1 MVIGALIGG
10 WQVYE
15 ARQETRIRPGATVAG
30 VEIGGLEPEE
40 AVVALEP
47 VVKEVA
53 ETTIDLQFPDVDPQY
68 PDSDPQFSD
77 IDLQFLDHTITVT
90 AEELGISLD
99 SERILAEADNPPP
112 PVVRPAAWL
121 FDLFASRDVSP
132 SVTTDLGT
140 LAETVDPY
148 TDPETPR
155 IQFVD
160 GAFQPVLHIDVP
172 IPDMELLA
180 VRLEEA
186 VLSNLGGRVAVE
198 VPIQGMAPADPI
210 AVALA
215 AALATKANEITEGGV
230 QLQLEGNTETFAIG
244 EQALRKFIVL
254 EGEQHDT
261 RLGLNPRIA
270 DTLASLFVGIGR
282 DGRPA
287 TIGLDPDGAVTIS
300 GGEAGT
306 VCCHETA
313 SDALLNGMIDG
324 RPPIVLPAAPKPHPR
339 GREWAESLGIL
350 QVVGEFTT
358 PFRPAQDR
366 IINIARISEL
376 TRGVIIEPGQRF
388 SVNGH
393 VGPRTTGKGFVPAA
407 MILDGVFVDSV
418 GGGISQYATT
428 LFNAAFFAGLDFVD
442 YQSHTIYLSRYPYG
456 REATVS
462 YPAPDLVIE
471 NSTPYGVM
479 LWPTTGDD
487 SITVRLYSTPWV
499 LAEQTDQWTRSVG
512 TSCTRVTTE
521 RTRTYLEDGRT
532 ETDTVWAQYRPEGLK
547 CDGSPSVTT
556 TTTTSTTTVPPT
568 DGESEDGESG
578 DGASG
583 EGESGDDEESGWEQG
598 ETGADLGTDPGGE
611 DPAQP
616 DGDTDSE
623 TDDGDTDDSDGD
635 DSDTDDTDGDDT
647 DGDDTDGETDDGD
660 SGGGSGAPQDGAAP
674 STTVPG
680 ESP

>member
-1 MVIGALIGG
+1 MVICALIVG

-15 ARQETRIRPGATVAG
+15 ARQETRIRPGATVSG

-40 AVVALEP
+40 AVIALEP
-47 VVKEVA
+47 VVQEVA
-53 ETTIDLQFPDVDPQY
+53 ETTIDLQFP
-68 PDSDPQFSD
+68 D

-99 SERILAEADNPPP
+99 AERILAEADSPPP

-140 LAETVDPY
+140 LADTVDPY

-172 IPDMELLA
+172 VPDMELLA
-180 VRLEEA
+180 LRLEDA
-186 VLSNLGGRVAVE
+186 VLNNMGGRVAVE
-198 VPIQGMAPADPI
+198 VPIRGMEPADPI

-230 QLQLEGNTETFAIG
+230 QLQLEGTTETFTIG
-244 EQALRKFIVL
+244 EQALRQFIVL
-254 EGEQHDT
+254 EGQQHDT

-270 DTLASLFVGIGR
+270 ATLASLFVGIGSE
-282 DGRPA
+282 GIPA
-287 TIGLDPDGAVTIS
+287 TIGLDQDGAVTIS
-300 GGEAGT
+300 EGEAGFK
-306 VCCHETA
+306 CCHETA
-313 SDALLNGMIDG
+313 ADTLLQGMIDSQ
-324 RPPIVLPAAPKPHPR
+324 PVIVLPATPNPHPR
-339 GREWAESLGIL
+339 GQEWAESLGIL

-393 VGPRTTGKGFVPAA
+393 VGPRTESKGFVPAA

-428 LFNAAFFAGLDFVD
+428 LFNAAFFAGLDFID

-462 YPAPDLVIE
+462 YPAPDLVLE
-471 NSTPYGVM
+471 NNTPYGVM
-479 LWPTTGDD
+479 LWPTTGND

-499 LAEQTDQWTRSVG
+499 LAEQTNQWTRTVG

-556 TTTTSTTTVPPT
+556 TTTTTTTITPPEGSEYQG
-568 DGESEDGESG
+568 GEE
-578 DGASG
+578 A
-583 EGESGDDEESGWEQG
+583 GWEQG
-598 ETGADLGTDPGGE
+598 EIETDLGGE
-611 DPAQP
+611 DTGQQ
-616 DGDTDSE
+616 
-623 TDDGDTDDSDGD
+623 
-635 DSDTDDTDGDDT
+635 
-647 DGDDTDGETDDGD
+647 DGEAGEP
-660 SGGGSGAPQDGAAP
+660 GSSVSP
-674 STTVPG
+674 STTIPD
-680 ESP
+680 ESQ

>member
-1 MVIGALIGG
+1 MIGALIVG

-15 ARQETRIRPGATVAG
+15 AREESRIRPGATVSG

-40 AVVALEP
+40 AVIALEP

-53 ETTIDLQFPDVDPQY
+53 ETTIDLQFPDVDPQF
-68 PDSDPQFSD
+68 PD
-77 IDLQFLDHTITVT
+77 IDLQFLDQTITVT

-99 SERILAEADNPPP
+99 AERILAEADNPPP

-140 LAETVDPY
+140 LAATVDSF

-155 IQFVD
+155 IQLDPVD

-172 IPDMELLA
+172 VPDMELLA
-180 VRLEEA
+180 RRLEDA
-186 VLSNLGGRVAVE
+186 VLNNMGGRVAVE
-198 VPIQGMAPADPI
+198 VPISGMEPADPI

-215 AALATKANEITEGGV
+215 AAFATKANEITEGGV
-230 QLQLEGNTETFAIG
+230 QLQLEGTTATFTIG
-244 EQALRKFIVL
+244 EQALRQFIVL

-261 RLGLNPRIA
+261 HLGLKDDEDPRIST
-270 DTLASLFVGIGR
+270 TLASLFVGIGSE
-282 DGRPA
+282 GIPA
-287 TIGLDPDGAVTIS
+287 TISLDQDGAVTIS
-300 GGEAGT
+300 EGQAGFK
-306 VCCHETA
+306 CCDETA
-313 SDALLNGMIDG
+313 ADALLQGMIDG
-324 RPPIVLPAAPKPHPR
+324 QPVIVLPAAPNPHPR

-358 PFRPAQDR
+358 RFTPAQDR
-366 IINIARISEL
+366 TINIARISEL

-393 VGPRTTGKGFVPAA
+393 VGPRTTGKGFVPAK

-428 LFNAAFFAGLDFVD
+428 LFNAAFFAGLDFID

-462 YPAPDLVIE
+462 YPAPDLVLE
-471 NSTPYGVM
+471 NNTPYGVM
-479 LWPTTGDD
+479 LWPTTDDD

-499 LAEQTDQWTRSVG
+499 LAEQTGQWTRTVG
-512 TSCTRVTTE
+512 TTCTRVTTE
-521 RTRTYLEDGRT
+521 RTRTYLDDGRT

-556 TTTTSTTTVPPT
+556 TTTTSTTVVPSE
-568 DGESEDGESG
+568 ESEQLGEE
-578 DGASG
+578 A
-583 EGESGDDEESGWEQG
+583 GWEQG
-598 ETGADLGTDPGGE
+598 ETGTDFGGE
-611 DPAQP
+611 DPGQQC
-616 DGDTDSE
+616 
-623 TDDGDTDDSDGD
+623 
-635 DSDTDDTDGDDT
+635 
-647 DGDDTDGETDDGD
+647 GE
-660 SGGGSGAPQDGAAP
+660 SGEPGSSVTP
-674 STTVPG
+674 STTIPG
-680 ESP
+680 ESQ

>member
-1 MVIGALIGG
+1 MVIGALIVG

-15 ARQETRIRPGATVAG
+15 AREETRIRPGATVSG

-40 AVVALEP
+40 AVIALEP
-47 VVKEVA
+47 VVQEVA
-53 ETTIDLQFPDVDPQY
+53 ETTIDLQFPD
-68 PDSDPQFSD
+68 
-77 IDLQFLDHTITVT
+77 IDLQFLGHTITVT

-99 SERILAEADNPPP
+99 SERILAEADSPPP

-140 LAETVDPY
+140 LAEAVDPY

-160 GAFQPVLHIDVP
+160 GAFRPVLHIDVP
-172 IPDMELLA
+172 VPDMELLA
-180 VRLEEA
+180 LRLEDA
-186 VLSNLGGRVAVE
+186 VLNNMGGRVAVE
-198 VPIQGMAPADPI
+198 VPISGMEPADPI

-215 AALATKANEITEGGV
+215 GALATKANEITEGGV
-230 QLQLEGNTETFAIG
+230 QLQLEGADETFTIG
-244 EQALRKFIVL
+244 EQALRRFIVL

-261 RLGLNPRIA
+261 HLGLNPRISA
-270 DTLASLFVGIGR
+270 TLASLFVGIGTE
-282 DGRPA
+282 GIPA
-287 TIGLDPDGAVTIS
+287 TIGLDDDGAVTIS
-300 GGEAGT
+300 DGAAGFK
-306 VCCHETA
+306 CCHETA
-313 SDALLNGMIDG
+313 PDALLQGMIDG
-324 RPPIVLPAAPKPHPR
+324 QPLIVLPAAPNPHPQ

-393 VGPRTTGKGFVPAA
+393 VGPRTTGKGFVPAK

-428 LFNAAFFAGLDFVD
+428 LFNAAFFAGLDFID

-462 YPAPDLVIE
+462 YPAPDLVLE
-471 NSTPYGVM
+471 NNTPYGVM

-487 SITVRLYSTPWV
+487 SITVKLYSTPWV
-499 LAEQTDQWTRSVG
+499 LAEQTNQWTRPVG

-521 RTRTYLEDGRT
+521 RTRSYLDDGRT

-556 TTTTSTTTVPPT
+556 TTTTSVVPPE
-568 DGESEDGESG
+568 ESEQQGGEI
-578 DGASG
+578 
-583 EGESGDDEESGWEQG
+583 GWEQG
-598 ETGADLGTDPGGE
+598 GTGTDFGGE
-611 DPAQP
+611 DPGQR
-616 DGDTDSE
+616 G
-623 TDDGDTDDSDGD
+623 
-635 DSDTDDTDGDDT
+635 
-647 DGDDTDGETDDGD
+647 GETGEP
-660 SGGGSGAPQDGAAP
+660 GSSVTP
-674 STTVPG
+674 STTTPG
-680 ESP
+680 ESQ

>member
-1 MVIGALIGG
+1 MVVAALIVG
-10 WQVYE
+10 WQIYE
-15 ARQETRIRPGATVAG
+15 ARQETRIRPGATVSG

-40 AVVALEP
+40 AVIALEP
-47 VVKEVA
+47 VVQEVA
-53 ETTIDLQFPDVDPQY
+53 ETTIDLQFPDIDLQY
-68 PDSDPQFSD
+68 PDV
-77 IDLQFLDHTITVT
+77 DLQFLDHTITVT

-121 FDLFASRDVSP
+121 FDLFASRDVRP

-140 LAETVDPY
+140 LADTVDPY
-148 TDPETPR
+148 TDAETPR

-172 IPDMELLA
+172 VPDMELLA
-180 VRLEEA
+180 LRLEEA
-186 VLSNLGGRVAVE
+186 VLSNMGGRVAVE
-198 VPIQGMAPADPI
+198 VPISGMEPADPI

-215 AALATKANEITEGGV
+215 GALATKANEITAGGV
-230 QLQLEGNTETFAIG
+230 QLQLEGTTETFSIR
-244 EQALRKFIVL
+244 EEVLRGFIVL

-261 RLGLNPRIA
+261 HLGLNPRISA
-270 DTLASLFVGIGR
+270 TLASLFVGIGSE
-282 DGRPA
+282 GIPA
-287 TIGLDPDGAVTIS
+287 TISLDQDGAVTVS
-300 GGEAGT
+300 EGEAGFK
-306 VCCHETA
+306 CCHETA
-313 SDALLNGMIDG
+313 ADALLQGMIDG
-324 RPPIVLPAAPKPHPR
+324 QPVVVLPAAPNPHPQ

-358 PFRPAQDR
+358 RFKPGQDR

-393 VGPRTTGKGFVPAA
+393 VGRRTTGKGFVPAG

-428 LFNAAFFAGLDFVD
+428 LFNAAFFAGLDFIE

-462 YPAPDLVIE
+462 YPAPDLVLE
-471 NSTPYGVM
+471 NNTPYGVM
-479 LWPTTGDD
+479 LWPTTADD
-487 SITVRLYSTPWV
+487 SITVRLYSTPSV
-499 LAEQTDQWTRSVG
+499 LAEQTGQWTRAVG

-521 RTRTYLEDGRT
+521 RTRTYLDDGRT
-532 ETDTVWAQYRPEGLK
+532 ETDTVWAQYRPEGIK

-556 TTTTSTTTVPPT
+556 TTTSTTSTTVVPPEE
-568 DGESEDGESG
+568 GEQ
-578 DGASG
+578 SG
-583 EGESGDDEESGWEQG
+583 EETGWEQG
-598 ETGADLGTDPGGE
+598 ETGTDFGGE
-611 DPAQP
+611 DPGRQ
-616 DGDTDSE
+616 G
-623 TDDGDTDDSDGD
+623 
-635 DSDTDDTDGDDT
+635 
-647 DGDDTDGETDDGD
+647 GETGEPGD
-660 SGGGSGAPQDGAAP
+660 SVSP

-680 ESP
+680 ESQ

>member
-1 MVIGALIGG
+1 MLKRLLGRQVRHGRLWPFLIGAGIVFAALIVG
-10 WQVYE
+10 WQIYE
-15 ARQETRIRPGATVAG
+15 AREETRIRPGATVSG

-40 AVVALEP
+40 AVEALEP
-47 VVKEVA
+47 VVQEVA
-53 ETTIDLQFPDVDPQY
+53 ETTIDLQFPD
-68 PDSDPQFSD
+68 
-77 IDLQFLDHTITVT
+77 IDLQFLDHTITFT

-112 PVVRPAAWL
+112 PVARPAAWL

-148 TDPETPR
+148 TDAETPR

-172 IPDMELLA
+172 VPDMELLA
-180 VRLEEA
+180 LRLEDA
-186 VLSNLGGRVAVE
+186 VLNNMGGRVAVE
-198 VPIQGMAPADPI
+198 VPIRGMEPADPI

-215 AALATKANEITEGGV
+215 AALSTKANEITEGGV
-230 QLQLEGNTETFAIG
+230 QLQLEGTTETFSIG
-244 EQALRKFIVL
+244 EQALRQFIVL

-261 RLGLNPRIA
+261 HLGLNPRIA
-270 DTLASLFVGIGR
+270 ATLASLFVGIGSE
-282 DGRPA
+282 GIPA
-287 TIGLDPDGAVTIS
+287 TIGLDQDGAVTIS
-300 GGEAGT
+300 EGEAGFK
-306 VCCHETA
+306 CCHPTA
-313 SDALLNGMIDG
+313 ADALIQGMIDG
-324 RPPIVLPAAPKPHPR
+324 QPVIVLPASPNPHPR

-393 VGPRTTGKGFVPAA
+393 VGPRTEGKGFVPAF

-471 NSTPYGVM
+471 NNTPYGVM
-479 LWPTTGDD
+479 LWPTTDED
-487 SITVRLYSTPWV
+487 SITVKLYSTPWV
-499 LAEQTDQWTRSVG
+499 LAEQTAQWTRAVG

-521 RTRTYLEDGRT
+521 RTRTYLEDGRA
-532 ETDTVWAQYRPEGLK
+532 ETDTVWAQYRPEGIK
-547 CDGSPSVTT
+547 CDGTPSVT
-556 TTTTSTTTVPPT
+556 TTTTSTTTTLPPEGSEDQ
-568 DGESEDGESG
+568 DGEE
-578 DGASG
+578 A
-583 EGESGDDEESGWEQG
+583 GWEQG
-598 ETGADLGTDPGGE
+598 ETGTDLGNEDPGQQG
-611 DPAQP
+611 
-616 DGDTDSE
+616 
-623 TDDGDTDDSDGD
+623 
-635 DSDTDDTDGDDT
+635 
-647 DGDDTDGETDDGD
+647 GD
-660 SGGGSGAPQDGAAP
+660 SGGTGEPGSSVTP
-674 STTVPG
+674 STTIPG
-680 ESP
+680 ESE

>member
-1 MVIGALIGG
+1 MRLWPYLVGTAVVIGALIIG

-15 ARQETRIRPGATVAG
+15 AREGTRIREGATVSG
-30 VEIGGLEPEE
+30 VKIGGLEPEE
-40 AVVALEP
+40 AVIALEP
-47 VVKEVA
+47 VVQDVA
-53 ETTIDLQFPDVDPQY
+53 ETTIDLQFPDIDFPDVDF
-68 PDSDPQFSD
+68 PDVDLPD
-77 IDLQFLDHTITVT
+77 IDLEFLGHTITVT

-99 SERILAEADNPPP
+99 SERILAEADIPPP
-112 PVVRPAAWL
+112 RAVRPAAWL

-140 LAETVDPY
+140 LADTVDPY

-160 GAFQPVLHIDVP
+160 GAFEPVLHIDVP
-172 IPDMELLA
+172 VPDMELLA
-180 VRLEEA
+180 LRLEDA
-186 VLSNLGGRVAVE
+186 VLDNMGGRIAVE
-198 VPIQGMAPADPI
+198 VPVRGMEPADPI

-230 QLQLEGNTETFAIG
+230 QLQLEGTTETFAISQ
-244 EQALRKFIVL
+244 QALRQFIVL

-261 RLGLNPRIA
+261 RLGLNPRIGA
-270 DTLASLFVGIGR
+270 TLSSLFVGIGSE
-282 DGRPA
+282 GTPA
-287 TIGLDPDGAVTIS
+287 TVGLDQDGAVTIS
-300 GGEAGT
+300 EGQAGFK
-306 VCCHETA
+306 CCHETVA
-313 SDALLNGMIDG
+313 DALLQGMVDG
-324 RPPIVLPAAPKPHPR
+324 QPVIALPAAPDPHPR

-358 PFRPAQDR
+358 RFTPAQDR

-376 TRGVIIEPGQRF
+376 TRGVVIEPGQRF

-393 VGPRTTGKGFVPAA
+393 VGPRTTGKGFVPAK

-428 LFNAAFFAGLDFVD
+428 LFNAAFFAGLDFIG

-462 YPAPDLVIE
+462 YPAPDLVLE
-471 NSTPYGVM
+471 NNTPYGVM
-479 LWPTTGDD
+479 LWPTTDDD

-499 LAEQTDQWTRSVG
+499 LAEQTGQWSRTVG

-521 RTRTYLEDGRT
+521 RTRTYLDDGRT

-556 TTTTSTTTVPPT
+556 TTSTTVVPPE
-568 DGESEDGESG
+568 GSEQQG
-578 DGASG
+578 G
-583 EGESGDDEESGWEQG
+583 EGEQSGEEAGWEQG
-598 ETGADLGTDPGGE
+598 ETGTDLGSEDPGRPGGE
-611 DPAQP
+611 SGQNN
-616 DGDTDSE
+616 GRQ
-623 TDDGDTDDSDGD
+623 
-635 DSDTDDTDGDDT
+635 
-647 DGDDTDGETDDGD
+647 DGE
-660 SGGGSGAPQDGAAP
+660 SGRPGSGAAP
-674 STTVPG
+674 STTIPG
-680 ESP
+680 ESQ